1 MKFEAVVRT
10 DLGKGA
16 SRRLRLQEQFPGII
30 YGGEAAPVAIAL
42 KHSDVINQMDKPE
55 FYEGFVLVIDGQE
68 VKVKPQDIQRH
79 PFKPKITHIDFQRVI
94 AGQDVHTN
102 VPLHFVNEEKS
113 AAVKAGG
120 IAEHHVTEIE
130 VTCLPKNLPE
140 FIEVDMAGVEMGQTL
155 HLSDLTLPAG
165 VSSVELAKNDEA
177 HDLAV
182 VTVKPAPK
190 AADAEEDGEEAAT
203 TEAIPSAV
211 AATAARRQLIFL
223 RRTEI
228 CPHRI
233 LLPRSR

>member
-1 MKFEAVVRT
+1 MSEANFKLDASVRT

-16 SRRLRLQEQFPGII
+16 SRRLRREDKLPGII
-30 YGGEAAPVAIAL
+30 YGGEEAPVSITLDHNKVNNSADFEAFYSHVL
-42 KHSDVINQMDKPE
+42 EINLDGKVVE
-55 FYEGFVLVIDGQE
+55 VLVKDM
-68 VKVKPQDIQRH
+68 QRH

-190 AADAEEDGEEAAT
+190 AAETDEDGEEAAS
-203 TEAIPSAV
+203 E
-211 AATAARRQLIFL
+211 
-223 RRTEI
+223 E
-228 CPHRI
+228 
-233 LLPRSR
+233 

>member
-1 MKFEAVVRT
+1 MFEANFKLDASVRT

-16 SRRLRLQEQFPGII
+16 SRRLRREEKLPGII
-30 YGGEAAPVAIAL
+30 YGGEEAPVSITLDHNKVNNSADFEAFYSHVL
-42 KHSDVINQMDKPE
+42 EINLDGKVVE
-55 FYEGFVLVIDGQE
+55 VLVKDM
-68 VKVKPQDIQRH
+68 QRH
-79 PFKPKITHIDFQRVI
+79 PYKPKITHIDFQRVI

-190 AADAEEDGEEAAT
+190 AADAEEDGEEAAS
-203 TEAIPSAV
+203 E
-211 AATAARRQLIFL
+211 
-223 RRTEI
+223 E
-228 CPHRI
+228 
-233 LLPRSR
+233 

>member
-1 MKFEAVVRT
+1 MSEANFKLDASVRT

-16 SRRLRLQEQFPGII
+16 SRRLRREDKLPGII
-30 YGGEAAPVAIAL
+30 YGGDEAPVSITLDHNKVNNSADFEAFYSHVL
-42 KHSDVINQMDKPE
+42 EINLDGKVVE
-55 FYEGFVLVIDGQE
+55 VLVKDM
-68 VKVKPQDIQRH
+68 QRH

-102 VPLHFVNEEKS
+102 VPLHFVNEESS

-130 VTCLPKNLPE
+130 VTCQPKDLPE

-165 VSSVELAKNDEA
+165 VASVELAKNDEA

-190 AADAEEDGEEAAT
+190 AADAEEDGEE
-203 TEAIPSAV
+203 EAS
-211 AATAARRQLIFL
+211 
-223 RRTEI
+223 EE
-228 CPHRI
+228 
-233 LLPRSR
+233 

>member
-1 MKFEAVVRT
+1 MSEANFKLDASVRT

-16 SRRLRLQEQFPGII
+16 SRRLRREDKLPGII
-30 YGGEAAPVAIAL
+30 YGGEEAPVSITLDHNKVNNSADFEAFYSHVL
-42 KHSDVINQMDKPE
+42 EINLDGKVVE
-55 FYEGFVLVIDGQE
+55 VLVKDM
-68 VKVKPQDIQRH
+68 QRH

-113 AAVKAGG
+113 AAFKAGG

-190 AADAEEDGEEAAT
+190 AADAEEDGEEAAS
-203 TEAIPSAV
+203 E
-211 AATAARRQLIFL
+211 
-223 RRTEI
+223 E
-228 CPHRI
+228 
-233 LLPRSR
+233 

>member
-1 MKFEAVVRT
+1 MSEANFKLDASVRT

-16 SRRLRLQEQFPGII
+16 SRRLRREDKLPGII
-30 YGGEAAPVAIAL
+30 YGGEEAPVSITLDHNKVNNSADFEAFYSHVL
-42 KHSDVINQMDKPE
+42 EINLDGKVVE
-55 FYEGFVLVIDGQE
+55 VLVKDM
-68 VKVKPQDIQRH
+68 QRH

-102 VPLHFVNEEKS
+102 VPLHFVNEEKA

-190 AADAEEDGEEAAT
+190 AADAEEDGEEAAS
-203 TEAIPSAV
+203 E
-211 AATAARRQLIFL
+211 
-223 RRTEI
+223 E
-228 CPHRI
+228 
-233 LLPRSR
+233 

>member
-1 MKFEAVVRT
+1 MSITVNASERE
-10 DLGKGA
+10 DQGKGA
-16 SRRLRLQEQFPGII
+16 SRRLRREDKLPGII
-30 YGGEAAPVAIAL
+30 YGGEEAPVSITLDHNKVNNSADFEAFYSHVL
-42 KHSDVINQMDKPE
+42 EINLDGKVVE
-55 FYEGFVLVIDGQE
+55 VLVKDM
-68 VKVKPQDIQRH
+68 QRH

-165 VSSVELAKNDEA
+165 VASVELAKNDEA

-190 AADAEEDGEEAAT
+190 AAEAEEDGEEAAS
-203 TEAIPSAV
+203 E
-211 AATAARRQLIFL
+211 
-223 RRTEI
+223 E
-228 CPHRI
+228 
-233 LLPRSR
+233 

>member
-1 MKFEAVVRT
+1 MSEANFKLDASVRT

-16 SRRLRLQEQFPGII
+16 SRRLRREDKLPGII
-30 YGGEAAPVAIAL
+30 YGGEEAPVSITLDHNKVNNSADFEAFYSHVL
-42 KHSDVINQMDKPE
+42 EINLDGKVVE
-55 FYEGFVLVIDGQE
+55 VLVKDM
-68 VKVKPQDIQRH
+68 QRH

-190 AADAEEDGEEAAT
+190 AADAEEDGEEAAS
-203 TEAIPSAV
+203 E
-211 AATAARRQLIFL
+211 
-223 RRTEI
+223 E
-228 CPHRI
+228 
-233 LLPRSR
+233 

>member
-1 MKFEAVVRT
+1 MSEANFKLDASVRT

-16 SRRLRLQEQFPGII
+16 SRRLRREDKLPGII
-30 YGGEAAPVAIAL
+30 YGGEEAPVSITLDHNKVNNSADFEAFYSHVL
-42 KHSDVINQMDKPE
+42 TLNLDGKPVE
-55 FYEGFVLVIDGQE
+55 VLVKDM
-68 VKVKPQDIQRH
+68 QRH
-79 PFKPKITHIDFQRVI
+79 PYKPKIMHIDFQRVI
-94 AGQDVHTN
+94 AGEDVHTN

-190 AADAEEDGEEAAT
+190 APEAEEGEEDAA
-203 TEAIPSAV
+203 E
-211 AATAARRQLIFL
+211 
-223 RRTEI
+223 E
-228 CPHRI
+228 
-233 LLPRSR
+233 

>member
-1 MKFEAVVRT
+1 MANYELNAEVREVK
-10 DLGKGA
+10 GKGA
-16 SRRLRLQEQFPGII
+16 SRRLRREDKLPGII
-30 YGGEAAPVAIAL
+30 YGGEEAPVSITLDHNKVNNSADFEAFYSHVL
-42 KHSDVINQMDKPE
+42 EINLDGKVVE
-55 FYEGFVLVIDGQE
+55 VLVKDM
-68 VKVKPQDIQRH
+68 QRH

-190 AADAEEDGEEAAT
+190 AAEAEEDGEEAAS
-203 TEAIPSAV
+203 E
-211 AATAARRQLIFL
+211 
-223 RRTEI
+223 E
-228 CPHRI
+228 
-233 LLPRSR
+233 

>member
-1 MKFEAVVRT
+1 MSEANFKLDASVRT

-16 SRRLRLQEQFPGII
+16 SRRLRREDKLPGII
-30 YGGEAAPVAIAL
+30 YGGEEAPVSITLDHNKVNNSADFEAFYSHVL
-42 KHSDVINQMDKPE
+42 EINLDGKVVE
-55 FYEGFVLVIDGQE
+55 VLVKDM
-68 VKVKPQDIQRH
+68 QRH

-165 VSSVELAKNDEA
+165 DSSVELAKNDEA

-190 AADAEEDGEEAAT
+190 AADAEEDGEEAAS
-203 TEAIPSAV
+203 E
-211 AATAARRQLIFL
+211 
-223 RRTEI
+223 E
-228 CPHRI
+228 
-233 LLPRSR
+233 

>member
-1 MKFEAVVRT
+1 MSEAIFNLDASVRT

-16 SRRLRLQEQFPGII
+16 SRRLRREDKLPGII
-30 YGGEAAPVAIAL
+30 YGGEEAPVSITLDHNKVNNSADFEAFYSHVL
-42 KHSDVINQMDKPE
+42 EINLDGKVVE
-55 FYEGFVLVIDGQE
+55 VLVKDM
-68 VKVKPQDIQRH
+68 QRH

-94 AGQDVHTN
+94 AGEDVHTN

-190 AADAEEDGEEAAT
+190 AAEAEEDGEEAAS
-203 TEAIPSAV
+203 E
-211 AATAARRQLIFL
+211 
-223 RRTEI
+223 E
-228 CPHRI
+228 
-233 LLPRSR
+233 

>member
-1 MKFEAVVRT
+1 MSEANFKLDASVRT

-16 SRRLRLQEQFPGII
+16 SRRLRREEKLPGII
-30 YGGEAAPVAIAL
+30 YGGEEAPVSITLDHNKVNNAA
-42 KHSDVINQMDKPE
+42 DFE
-55 FYEGFVLVIDGQE
+55 AFYSHVLTLNVDGKATEVLVKDM
-68 VKVKPQDIQRH
+68 QRH
-79 PFKPKITHIDFQRVI
+79 PYKPKIMHIDFQRVV

-190 AADAEEDGEEAAT
+190 AADAEEDGEEAAS
-203 TEAIPSAV
+203 E
-211 AATAARRQLIFL
+211 
-223 RRTEI
+223 E
-228 CPHRI
+228 
-233 LLPRSR
+233 

>member
-1 MKFEAVVRT
+1 MSEANFKLDASVRT

-16 SRRLRLQEQFPGII
+16 SRRLRREDKLPGII
-30 YGGEAAPVAIAL
+30 YGGEEAPVSITLDHNKVNNSADFEAFYSHVL
-42 KHSDVINQMDKPE
+42 EINLDGKVVE
-55 FYEGFVLVIDGQE
+55 VLVKDM
-68 VKVKPQDIQRH
+68 QRH

-102 VPLHFVNEEKS
+102 VPLHFVNEVKS
-113 AAVKAGG
+113 AAVNAGG
-120 IAEHHVTEIE
+120 IAEHHVTESE

-165 VSSVELAKNDEA
+165 VASVELAKNDEA

-190 AADAEEDGEEAAT
+190 AADAEEDGEEAAS
-203 TEAIPSAV
+203 E
-211 AATAARRQLIFL
+211 
-223 RRTEI
+223 E
-228 CPHRI
+228 
-233 LLPRSR
+233 

>member
-1 MKFEAVVRT
+1 MSEANFKLDASVRT

-16 SRRLRLQEQFPGII
+16 SRRLRREDKLPGII
-30 YGGEAAPVAIAL
+30 YGGEEAPVSITLDHNKVNNSADFEAFYSHVL
-42 KHSDVINQMDKPE
+42 EINLDGKVVE
-55 FYEGFVLVIDGQE
+55 VLVKDM
-68 VKVKPQDIQRH
+68 QRH

-190 AADAEEDGEEAAT
+190 AADTEEDGEEAAS
-203 TEAIPSAV
+203 E
-211 AATAARRQLIFL
+211 
-223 RRTEI
+223 E
-228 CPHRI
+228 
-233 LLPRSR
+233 